1 MRKIIET
8 GETIRLY
15 LAYTDI
21 DTGVALDPST
31 LSCVVKNPDATLT
44 TISYP
49 SVDFV
54 RESAGFYFIRIPAVQ
69 AGTHAYKITAVFPSG
84 DIDIRDGKFD
94 SEPSL

>member
-8 GETIRLY
+8 GETLRLY

-21 DTGVALDPST
+21 DSGAALDPST
-31 LSCVVKNPDATLT
+31 LVCVVSNPDDTLT
-44 TISYP
+44 TITYP

-54 RESAGFYFIRIPAVQ
+54 REAAGFYFIRISAAQ
-69 AGTHAYKITAVFPSG
+69 SGTHAYKITAVFASG

>member
-8 GETIRLY
+8 GETLRLY

-21 DTGVALDPST
+21 DSGVPLDPST
-31 LSCVVKNPDATLT
+31 MVCTVKAPDSTLS

-49 SVDFV
+49 SADFV